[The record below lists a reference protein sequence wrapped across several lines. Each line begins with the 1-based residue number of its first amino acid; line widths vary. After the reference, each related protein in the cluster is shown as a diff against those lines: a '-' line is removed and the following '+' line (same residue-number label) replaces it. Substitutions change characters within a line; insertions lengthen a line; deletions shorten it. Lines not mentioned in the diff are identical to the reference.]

1 MNTQGFTSIDA
12 YLHINYIYKC
22 LNYIY
27 IYMSKLYIYI
37 YFFI

>member
-27 IYMSKLYIYI
+27 MSKLYIYI
-37 YFFI
+37 FI